1 MRLRVKAGREYV
13 LGGRMYKGGDLVDVP
28 DKHVK
33 VLTLPKAPL
42 EIADAPKVV
51 DLPKPAEAPA
61 PNQSSGRQY
70 LRRDMTAEDGR
81 TGAET
86 SLQSRPRGRQRL
98 DRTSS
103 SSEDEDE

>member
-13 LGGRMYKGGDLVDVP
+13 LGGRVYKGGDLVDVP

-42 EIADAPKVV
+42 EREDSPKVV
-51 DLPKPAEAPA
+51 DLPKPPEAPV
-61 PNQSSGRQY
+61 PQSSGRQY

-86 SLQSRPRGRQRL
+86 SLQSRPRGRPRL
-98 DRTSS
+98 DQTSN